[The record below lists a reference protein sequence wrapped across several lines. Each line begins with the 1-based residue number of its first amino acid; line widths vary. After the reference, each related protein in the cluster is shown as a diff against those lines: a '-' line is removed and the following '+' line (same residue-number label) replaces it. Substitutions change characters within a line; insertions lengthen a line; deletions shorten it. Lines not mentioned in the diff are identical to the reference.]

1 MQGLPVKAGSDPLSC
16 GLPTDRRDDLKRIY
30 VADDEADIR
39 RLIES
44 FLKAEGY
51 EVEGFASGDKLLEAF
66 DRRPADLLVL
76 DIMMP
81 GMDGLSLCAAIR
93 RRSDVPIILLTARDT
108 DADMITGFTMGC
120 DDYFTKPFSMVK
132 LMLRV
137 KAIFSRMADE
147 SGAEALS
154 FGDLTLRPLQRT
166 AWRGDE
172 ELKLTNTEF
181 SLLEHLLKNRDK
193 VVSREELL
201 NLVWGYDSFVETRA
215 TDDIVKRLRK
225 KLSAASSGVVIETV
239 WGIGFR
245 LKKTV

>member
-1 MQGLPVKAGSDPLSC
+1 M
-16 GLPTDRRDDLKRIY
+16 KRIY

-39 RLIES
+39 QLIQS
-44 FLKAEGY
+44 FLSAEGY
-51 EVEGFASGDKLLEAF
+51 EVACFASGDALLEAF
-66 DRRPADLLVL
+66 EAQPADLLVL

-93 RRSDVPIILLTARDT
+93 KRSDVPIILLTARGT
-108 DADMITGFTMGC
+108 DADLITGFTMGC

-132 LMLRV
+132 LTLRV

-147 SGAEALS
+147 QGTDILS
-154 FGDLTLRPLQRT
+154 FGDLMLHSSKRIVYQ
-166 AWRGDE
+166 GE
-172 ELKLTNTEF
+172 QELKLTNTEF
-181 SLLEHLLKNRDK
+181 SLLKHLMENQDK

-201 NLVWGYDSFVETRA
+201 NLVWGYDNFVETRA

-225 KLSAASSGVVIETV
+225 KLSAASSAVVIETV

-245 LKKTV
+245 LRESA

>member
-1 MQGLPVKAGSDPLSC
+1 M
-16 GLPTDRRDDLKRIY
+16 KRIY

-39 RLIES
+39 QLIQS
-44 FLKAEGY
+44 FLSAEGY
-51 EVEGFASGDKLLEAF
+51 EVACFASGDALLEAF
-66 DRRPADLLVL
+66 EAQPADLLVL

-93 RRSDVPIILLTARDT
+93 KRSDVPIILLTARGT

-132 LMLRV
+132 LTLRV

-147 SGAEALS
+147 QGTDILS
-154 FGDLTLRPLQRT
+154 FGDLMLHSSKRIVYQ
-166 AWRGDE
+166 GE
-172 ELKLTNTEF
+172 QELKLTNTEF
-181 SLLEHLLKNRDK
+181 SLLKHLMENQDK

-201 NLVWGYDSFVETRA
+201 NLVWGYDNFVETRA

-225 KLSAASSGVVIETV
+225 KLSAASSAVVIETV

-245 LKKTV
+245 LRESA

>member
-1 MQGLPVKAGSDPLSC
+1 M
-16 GLPTDRRDDLKRIY
+16 KRIY

-39 RLIES
+39 QLIQS
-44 FLKAEGY
+44 FLSAEGF
-51 EVEGFASGDKLLEAF
+51 EVACFASGDALLDAFEAQS
-66 DRRPADLLVL
+66 ADLLVL

-93 RRSDVPIILLTARDT
+93 KRSDVPIILLTARGT
-108 DADMITGFTMGC
+108 DADLITGFTMGC

-132 LMLRV
+132 LTLRV

-147 SGAEALS
+147 QGSEALS
-154 FGDLTLRPLQRT
+154 FGDLVLYASKRT
-166 AWRGDE
+166 AYRNE
-172 ELKLTNTEF
+172 QELKLTNTEF
-181 SLLEHLLKNRDK
+181 SLLKHLMENQDK

-201 NLVWGYDSFVETRA
+201 NLVWGYDNFVETRA

-225 KLSAASSGVVIETV
+225 KLLAASSAVVIETV

-245 LKKTV
+245 LRESA

>member
-1 MQGLPVKAGSDPLSC
+1 M
-16 GLPTDRRDDLKRIY
+16 KRIY

-39 RLIES
+39 QLIQS
-44 FLKAEGY
+44 FLSAEGY
-51 EVEGFASGDKLLEAF
+51 EVACFASGDALLEAF
-66 DRRPADLLVL
+66 EAQPADLLVL

-93 RRSDVPIILLTARDT
+93 KRSDVPIILLTARGT
-108 DADMITGFTMGC
+108 DADLITGFTMGC

-132 LMLRV
+132 LTLRV

-147 SGAEALS
+147 QGSEALS
-154 FGDLTLRPLQRT
+154 FGDLVLYASKRT
-166 AWRGDE
+166 AYRNE
-172 ELKLTNTEF
+172 QELKLTNTEF
-181 SLLEHLLKNRDK
+181 SLLKHLMENQDK

-201 NLVWGYDSFVETRA
+201 NLVWGYDNFVETRA

-225 KLSAASSGVVIETV
+225 KLLAASSAVVIETV

-245 LKKTV
+245 LRESA

>member
-1 MQGLPVKAGSDPLSC
+1 M
-16 GLPTDRRDDLKRIY
+16 KRIY

-39 RLIES
+39 QLIQS
-44 FLKAEGY
+44 FLSAEGY
-51 EVEGFASGDKLLEAF
+51 EVACFASGDALLDAFEAQ
-66 DRRPADLLVL
+66 PADLLVL

-93 RRSDVPIILLTARDT
+93 KRSDVPIILLTARDT

-132 LMLRV
+132 LTLRV

-147 SGAEALS
+147 QGTDILS
-154 FGDLTLRPLQRT
+154 FGDLMLHSSKRIVYQ
-166 AWRGDE
+166 GE
-172 ELKLTNTEF
+172 QELKLTNTEF
-181 SLLEHLLKNRDK
+181 SLLKYLMENQDK

-201 NLVWGYDSFVETRA
+201 NLVWGYDNFVETRA

-225 KLSAASSGVVIETV
+225 KLSAASSAVVIETV

-245 LKKTV
+245 LRESA

>member
-1 MQGLPVKAGSDPLSC
+1 M
-16 GLPTDRRDDLKRIY
+16 KRIY

-39 RLIES
+39 QLIQS
-44 FLKAEGY
+44 FLSAEGY
-51 EVEGFASGDKLLEAF
+51 EVACFASGDALLEAF
-66 DRRPADLLVL
+66 EAQPADLLVL

-93 RRSDVPIILLTARDT
+93 KRSDVPIILLTARGT
-108 DADMITGFTMGC
+108 DADLITGFTMGC

-132 LMLRV
+132 LTLRV

-147 SGAEALS
+147 QGTDILS
-154 FGDLTLRPLQRT
+154 FGDLMLHSSKRIVYQ
-166 AWRGDE
+166 GE
-172 ELKLTNTEF
+172 QELKLTNTEF
-181 SLLEHLLKNRDK
+181 SLLKHLMENQGK

-201 NLVWGYDSFVETRA
+201 NLVWGYDNFVETRA

-225 KLSAASSGVVIETV
+225 KLSAASSAVVIETV

-245 LKKTV
+245 LRESA

>member
-1 MQGLPVKAGSDPLSC
+1 M
-16 GLPTDRRDDLKRIY
+16 KRIY

-39 RLIES
+39 RLIQS
-44 FLKAEGY
+44 FLQAEGY
-51 EVEGFASGDKLLEAF
+51 EVACFASGDQLLAAF
-66 DRRPADLLVL
+66 DSRPADLLVL

-93 RRSDVPIILLTARDT
+93 KRSDVPIILLTARDT

-132 LMLRV
+132 LTLRV
-137 KAIFSRMADE
+137 KAIFSRMAE
-147 SGAEALS
+147 GSSPEALS

-166 AWRGDE
+166 AWCGE
-172 ELKLTNTEF
+172 AELKLTNTEF
-181 SLLEHLLKNRDK
+181 SLLKHLLEHQDK

-201 NLVWGYDSFVETRA
+201 NLVWGYDNFVETRA

-225 KLSAASSGVVIETV
+225 KLSAAASGVVIETV

-245 LKKTV
+245 LKETV

>member
-1 MQGLPVKAGSDPLSC
+1 M
-16 GLPTDRRDDLKRIY
+16 KRIY

-39 RLIES
+39 QLIQS
-44 FLKAEGY
+44 FLSAEGF
-51 EVEGFASGDKLLEAF
+51 EVACFASGDALLDAFEAQ
-66 DRRPADLLVL
+66 PADLLVL

-93 RRSDVPIILLTARDT
+93 KRSDVPIILLTARGT
-108 DADMITGFTMGC
+108 DADLITGFTMGC

-132 LMLRV
+132 LTLRV

-147 SGAEALS
+147 QGSEALS
-154 FGDLTLRPLQRT
+154 FGDLVLYASKRT
-166 AWRGDE
+166 AYRNE
-172 ELKLTNTEF
+172 QELKLTNTEF
-181 SLLEHLLKNRDK
+181 SLLKHLMENQDK

-201 NLVWGYDSFVETRA
+201 NLVWGYDNFVETRA

-225 KLSAASSGVVIETV
+225 KLSAASSAVVIETV

-245 LKKTV
+245 LRESA

>member
-1 MQGLPVKAGSDPLSC
+1 M
-16 GLPTDRRDDLKRIY
+16 KRIY

-39 RLIES
+39 QLIQS
-44 FLKAEGY
+44 FLSAEGY
-51 EVEGFASGDKLLEAF
+51 EVTCFASGDALLDAFEAQ
-66 DRRPADLLVL
+66 PADLLVL

-93 RRSDVPIILLTARDT
+93 KRSDVPIILLTARGT
-108 DADMITGFTMGC
+108 DADLITGFTMGC

-132 LMLRV
+132 LTLRV

-147 SGAEALS
+147 QGSEALS
-154 FGDLTLRPLQRT
+154 FGDLVLYASKRT
-166 AWRGDE
+166 AYRNE
-172 ELKLTNTEF
+172 QELKLTNTEF
-181 SLLEHLLKNRDK
+181 SLLKHLMENQDK

-201 NLVWGYDSFVETRA
+201 NLVWGYDNFVETRA

-225 KLSAASSGVVIETV
+225 KLSAASSAVVIETV

-245 LKKTV
+245 LRESA

>member
-1 MQGLPVKAGSDPLSC
+1 M
-16 GLPTDRRDDLKRIY
+16 KRIY

-39 RLIES
+39 QLIQS
-44 FLKAEGY
+44 FLSAEGY
-51 EVEGFASGDKLLEAF
+51 EVACFASGDALLEAF
-66 DRRPADLLVL
+66 EAQPADLLVL

-93 RRSDVPIILLTARDT
+93 KRSDVPIILLTARDT

-132 LMLRV
+132 LTLRV
-137 KAIFSRMADE
+137 KALFSRMADE
-147 SGAEALS
+147 QGTDILS
-154 FGDLTLRPLQRT
+154 FGDLMLHSSKRIVYQ
-166 AWRGDE
+166 GE
-172 ELKLTNTEF
+172 QELKLTNTEF
-181 SLLEHLLKNRDK
+181 SLLKYLMENQDK

-201 NLVWGYDSFVETRA
+201 NLVWGYDNFVETRA

-225 KLSAASSGVVIETV
+225 KLSAASSAVVIETV

-245 LKKTV
+245 LRESA

>member
-1 MQGLPVKAGSDPLSC
+1 M
-16 GLPTDRRDDLKRIY
+16 KRIY

-39 RLIES
+39 QLIQS
-44 FLKAEGY
+44 FLSAEGY
-51 EVEGFASGDKLLEAF
+51 EVACFASGDALLEAF
-66 DRRPADLLVL
+66 EAQPADLLVL

-93 RRSDVPIILLTARDT
+93 KRSDVPIILLTARGT
-108 DADMITGFTMGC
+108 DADLITGFTMGC

-132 LMLRV
+132 LTLRV

-147 SGAEALS
+147 QGSEALS
-154 FGDLTLRPLQRT
+154 FGDLLLYASKRT
-166 AWRGDE
+166 AYRNE
-172 ELKLTNTEF
+172 QELKLTNTEF
-181 SLLEHLLKNRDK
+181 SLLKHLMENQDK

-201 NLVWGYDSFVETRA
+201 NLVWGYDNFVETRA

-225 KLSAASSGVVIETV
+225 KLSAASSAVVIETV

-245 LKKTV
+245 LRESA

>member
-1 MQGLPVKAGSDPLSC
+1 M
-16 GLPTDRRDDLKRIY
+16 KRIY

-39 RLIES
+39 QLIQS
-44 FLKAEGY
+44 FLSAEGY
-51 EVEGFASGDKLLEAF
+51 EVACFASGDALLEAF
-66 DRRPADLLVL
+66 EAQPADLLVL

-93 RRSDVPIILLTARDT
+93 KRSDVPIILLTARDT

-132 LMLRV
+132 LTLRV

-147 SGAEALS
+147 QGSEALS
-154 FGDLTLRPLQRT
+154 FGDLVLYASKRT
-166 AWRGDE
+166 AYRNE
-172 ELKLTNTEF
+172 QELKLTNTEF
-181 SLLEHLLKNRDK
+181 SLLKHLMENQDK

-201 NLVWGYDSFVETRA
+201 NLVWGYDNFVETRA

-225 KLSAASSGVVIETV
+225 KLSAASSAVVIETV

-245 LKKTV
+245 LRESA

>member
-1 MQGLPVKAGSDPLSC
+1 M
-16 GLPTDRRDDLKRIY
+16 KRIY

-39 RLIES
+39 QLIQS
-44 FLKAEGY
+44 FLSAEGY
-51 EVEGFASGDKLLEAF
+51 EVACFASGDALLEAF
-66 DRRPADLLVL
+66 EAQPADLLVL

-93 RRSDVPIILLTARDT
+93 KRSDVPIILLTARDT
-108 DADMITGFTMGC
+108 DADLITGFTMGC

-132 LMLRV
+132 LTLRV

-147 SGAEALS
+147 QGTDILS
-154 FGDLTLRPLQRT
+154 FGDLMLHSSKRIVYQ
-166 AWRGDE
+166 GE
-172 ELKLTNTEF
+172 QELKLTNTEF
-181 SLLEHLLKNRDK
+181 SLLKHLMENQDK

-201 NLVWGYDSFVETRA
+201 NLVWGYDNFVETRA

-225 KLSAASSGVVIETV
+225 KLSAASSAVVIETV

-245 LKKTV
+245 LRESA

>member
-1 MQGLPVKAGSDPLSC
+1 M
-16 GLPTDRRDDLKRIY
+16 KRIY

-39 RLIES
+39 QLIQS
-44 FLKAEGY
+44 FLSAEGY
-51 EVEGFASGDKLLEAF
+51 EVMCFASGDALLEAF
-66 DRRPADLLVL
+66 EAQPADLLVL
-76 DIMMP
+76 DITMP

-93 RRSDVPIILLTARDT
+93 KRSDVPIILLTARDT

-132 LMLRV
+132 LTLRV

-147 SGAEALS
+147 QGSEALS
-154 FGDLTLRPLQRT
+154 FGDLMLHSSKRIVYQ
-166 AWRGDE
+166 GE
-172 ELKLTNTEF
+172 QELKLTNTEF
-181 SLLEHLLKNRDK
+181 SLLRYLMENQDK

-201 NLVWGYDSFVETRA
+201 NLVWGYDNFVETRA

-225 KLSAASSGVVIETV
+225 KLTAASSSVLIETV

-245 LKKTV
+245 LREIA

>member
-1 MQGLPVKAGSDPLSC
+1 M
-16 GLPTDRRDDLKRIY
+16 KRIY

-39 RLIES
+39 QLIQS
-44 FLKAEGY
+44 FLSAEGY
-51 EVEGFASGDKLLEAF
+51 EVACFASGDALLEAF
-66 DRRPADLLVL
+66 EAQPADLLVL

-93 RRSDVPIILLTARDT
+93 KRSDVPIILLTARGT
-108 DADMITGFTMGC
+108 DADLITGFTMGC

-132 LMLRV
+132 LTLRV

-147 SGAEALS
+147 QGSEALS
-154 FGDLTLRPLQRT
+154 FGDLVLYASKRT
-166 AWRGDE
+166 AYRNE
-172 ELKLTNTEF
+172 QELKLTNTEF
-181 SLLEHLLKNRDK
+181 SLLKHLMENQDK

-201 NLVWGYDSFVETRA
+201 NLVWGYDNFVETRA

-225 KLSAASSGVVIETV
+225 KLSAASSAVVIETV

-245 LKKTV
+245 LRESA

>member
-1 MQGLPVKAGSDPLSC
+1 M
-16 GLPTDRRDDLKRIY
+16 KRIY

-39 RLIES
+39 QLIQS
-44 FLKAEGY
+44 FLSAEGF
-51 EVEGFASGDKLLEAF
+51 EVACFASGDALLDAFEAQ
-66 DRRPADLLVL
+66 PADLLVL

-93 RRSDVPIILLTARDT
+93 KRSDVPIILLTARDT
-108 DADMITGFTMGC
+108 DADLITGFTMGC

-132 LMLRV
+132 LTLRV

-147 SGAEALS
+147 QGSEALS
-154 FGDLTLRPLQRT
+154 FGDLVLYASKRT
-166 AWRGDE
+166 AYRNE
-172 ELKLTNTEF
+172 QELKLTNTEF
-181 SLLEHLLKNRDK
+181 SLLKHLMENQGK

-201 NLVWGYDSFVETRA
+201 NLVWGYDNFVETRA

-225 KLSAASSGVVIETV
+225 KLSADSSAVVIETV

-245 LKKTV
+245 LRESA

>member
-1 MQGLPVKAGSDPLSC
+1 M
-16 GLPTDRRDDLKRIY
+16 KRIY

-39 RLIES
+39 QLIQS
-44 FLKAEGY
+44 FLSAEGY
-51 EVEGFASGDKLLEAF
+51 EVASFASGDALLEAF
-66 DRRPADLLVL
+66 EAQPADLLVL

-93 RRSDVPIILLTARDT
+93 KRSDVPIILLTARDT

-132 LMLRV
+132 LTLRV

-147 SGAEALS
+147 QGTDILS
-154 FGDLTLRPLQRT
+154 FGDLMLHSSKRIVYQ
-166 AWRGDE
+166 GE
-172 ELKLTNTEF
+172 QELKLTNTEF
-181 SLLEHLLKNRDK
+181 SLLKYLMENQDK

-201 NLVWGYDSFVETRA
+201 NLVWGYDNFVETRA

-225 KLSAASSGVVIETV
+225 KLSAASSAVVIETV

-245 LKKTV
+245 LRESA

>member
-1 MQGLPVKAGSDPLSC
+1 M
-16 GLPTDRRDDLKRIY
+16 KRIY

-39 RLIES
+39 QLIQS
-44 FLKAEGY
+44 FLSAEGF
-51 EVEGFASGDKLLEAF
+51 EVACFASGDALLDAFEAQ
-66 DRRPADLLVL
+66 PADLLVL

-93 RRSDVPIILLTARDT
+93 KRSDVPIILLTARDT

-132 LMLRV
+132 LTLRV

-147 SGAEALS
+147 QGSEALS
-154 FGDLTLRPLQRT
+154 FGDLVLYASKRT
-166 AWRGDE
+166 AYRNE
-172 ELKLTNTEF
+172 QELKLTNTEF
-181 SLLEHLLKNRDK
+181 SLLKHLMENQGK

-201 NLVWGYDSFVETRA
+201 NLVWGYDNFVETRA

-225 KLSAASSGVVIETV
+225 KLSAASSAVVIETV

-245 LKKTV
+245 LRESA

>member
-1 MQGLPVKAGSDPLSC
+1 M
-16 GLPTDRRDDLKRIY
+16 KRIY

-39 RLIES
+39 QLIQS
-44 FLKAEGY
+44 FLSAEGF
-51 EVEGFASGDKLLEAF
+51 EVACFASGDALLDAFEAQ
-66 DRRPADLLVL
+66 PADLLVL

-93 RRSDVPIILLTARDT
+93 KRSDVPIILLTARGT
-108 DADMITGFTMGC
+108 DADLITGFTMGC

-132 LMLRV
+132 LTLRV

-147 SGAEALS
+147 QGSEALS
-154 FGDLTLRPLQRT
+154 FGDLVLYASKRT
-166 AWRGDE
+166 AYRNE
-172 ELKLTNTEF
+172 QELKLTNTEF
-181 SLLEHLLKNRDK
+181 SLLKHLMENQDK

-201 NLVWGYDSFVETRA
+201 NLVWGYDNFVETRA

-225 KLSAASSGVVIETV
+225 KLLAASSAVVIETV

-245 LKKTV
+245 LRESA

>member
-1 MQGLPVKAGSDPLSC
+1 M
-16 GLPTDRRDDLKRIY
+16 KRIY

-39 RLIES
+39 QLIQS
-44 FLKAEGY
+44 FLSAEGF
-51 EVEGFASGDKLLEAF
+51 EVACFASGDALLDAFEAQ
-66 DRRPADLLVL
+66 PADLLVL

-93 RRSDVPIILLTARDT
+93 KRSDVPIILLTARGT

-132 LMLRV
+132 LTLRV

-147 SGAEALS
+147 QGSEALS
-154 FGDLTLRPLQRT
+154 FGDLVLYASKRT
-166 AWRGDE
+166 AYRNE
-172 ELKLTNTEF
+172 QELKLTNTEF
-181 SLLEHLLKNRDK
+181 SLLKHLMENQDK

-201 NLVWGYDSFVETRA
+201 NLVWGYDNFVETRA

-225 KLSAASSGVVIETV
+225 KLLAASSAVVIETV

-245 LKKTV
+245 LRESA

>member
-1 MQGLPVKAGSDPLSC
+1 
-16 GLPTDRRDDLKRIY
+16 LKRIY

-39 RLIES
+39 QLIQS
-44 FLKAEGY
+44 FLSAEGY
-51 EVEGFASGDKLLEAF
+51 EVACFASGDALLEAF
-66 DRRPADLLVL
+66 EAQPADLLVL

-93 RRSDVPIILLTARDT
+93 KRSDVPIILLTARDT

-132 LMLRV
+132 LTLRV
-137 KAIFSRMADE
+137 KAIFSRMAE
-147 SGAEALS
+147 EQGSEALS
-154 FGDLTLRPLQRT
+154 FGDLVLYASKRT
-166 AWRGDE
+166 AYRNE
-172 ELKLTNTEF
+172 QELKLTNTEF
-181 SLLEHLLKNRDK
+181 SLLKHLMENQGK

-201 NLVWGYDSFVETRA
+201 NLVWGYDNFVETRA

-225 KLSAASSGVVIETV
+225 KLSAASSAVVIETV

-245 LKKTV
+245 LRESA

>member
-1 MQGLPVKAGSDPLSC
+1 M
-16 GLPTDRRDDLKRIY
+16 KRIY

-39 RLIES
+39 QLIKR
-44 FLKAEGY
+44 FLSAEGY
-51 EVEGFASGDKLLEAF
+51 EVACFATGDTLLEAF
-66 DRRPADLLVL
+66 EAQPADLLVL

-93 RRSDVPIILLTARDT
+93 KRSDVPIILLTARDT

-120 DDYFTKPFSMVK
+120 DDYFTKPFSMIK
-132 LMLRV
+132 LTLRV

-147 SGAEALS
+147 QGTDALS
-154 FGDLTLRPLQRT
+154 FGDLVLYSSKRT
-166 AWRGDE
+166 AYRNE
-172 ELKLTNTEF
+172 QELKLTNTEF
-181 SLLEHLLKNRDK
+181 SLLKHLMENQDK

-201 NLVWGYDSFVETRA
+201 NLVWGYDNFVETRA

-225 KLSAASSGVVIETV
+225 KLSAASSTVVIETV

-245 LKKTV
+245 LRGSA

>member
-1 MQGLPVKAGSDPLSC
+1 M
-16 GLPTDRRDDLKRIY
+16 KRIY

-39 RLIES
+39 QLIQS
-44 FLKAEGY
+44 FLSAEGY
-51 EVEGFASGDKLLEAF
+51 EVACFASGDALLEAF
-66 DRRPADLLVL
+66 EAQPADLLVL

-93 RRSDVPIILLTARDT
+93 KRSDVPIILLTARDT

-132 LMLRV
+132 LTLRV
-137 KAIFSRMADE
+137 KAIFSRMAE
-147 SGAEALS
+147 EQGSEALS
-154 FGDLTLRPLQRT
+154 FGDLVLYASKRT
-166 AWRGDE
+166 AYRNE
-172 ELKLTNTEF
+172 QELKLTNTEF
-181 SLLEHLLKNRDK
+181 SLLKHLMENQGK

-201 NLVWGYDSFVETRA
+201 NLVWGYDNFVETRA

-225 KLSAASSGVVIETV
+225 KLSAASSAVVIETV

-245 LKKTV
+245 LRESA